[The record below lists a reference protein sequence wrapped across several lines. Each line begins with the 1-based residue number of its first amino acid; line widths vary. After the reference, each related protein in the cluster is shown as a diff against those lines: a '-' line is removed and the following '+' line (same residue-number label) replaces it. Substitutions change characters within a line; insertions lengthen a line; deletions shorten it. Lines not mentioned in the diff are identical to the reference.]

1 MQLKADFIAFGDLK
15 NNHPEDHTYYQTFA
29 SHKDLE
35 VSWDIKIN
43 YLFMSMRMC
52 NVI

>member
-1 MQLKADFIAFGDLK
+1 MQLNADFTAFGDLK
-15 NNHPEDHTYYQTFA
+15 NNHSEDHITK
-29 SHKDLE
+29 HGDLIKILKK
-35 VSWDIKIN
+35 SGDIKIT

>member
-1 MQLKADFIAFGDLK
+1 MQLKADFTAFGDLK
-15 NNHPEDHTYYQTFA
+15 NNHPEDHTFA